1 MDFVEG
7 LPKSGA
13 ANAILVVVDKFSKFA
28 HFIPLR
34 HPFTA
39 ATVAKLFMDVV
50 YRYHG
55 MPKSIVSD
63 RDRIFLSKFWQEL
76 CSLAG
81 VFLRMS
87 SSYHPQTDGQTER
100 VNQCMET
107 YLSCFVHACPTK
119 WIHWLSLAEFWYN
132 TSFHSTIQRSPFE
145 VLYGFP
151 PCHFGLDASSV
162 SAVPELSDWLE
173 QRALMHSLI
182 KQHLLRAQAR
192 MKVQADKHRSERS
205 FAVGDWV
212 YLKLQ
217 PYVQSS
223 LAPRSNQ
230 KLAFKYFGPFRV
242 IARIGS
248 VAYKLELPPS
258 SSVHPVFHVSQLKQS
273 AGPFPVSS
281 TLPADTAA
289 FQVPEAILQR
299 RWTEADQSVEQV
311 LIKWTGMSPALA
323 TWENLVALKQRFPD
337 APAWGHAGSQEEE
350 TVRTAVQEEA
360 QEDKQ
365 GRRPKSTR
373 VSRPNS
379 RVSGPEW
386 V

>member
-1 MDFVEG
+1 
-7 LPKSGA
+7 
-13 ANAILVVVDKFSKFA
+13 
-28 HFIPLR
+28 
-34 HPFTA
+34 
-39 ATVAKLFMDVV
+39 
-50 YRYHG
+50 
-55 MPKSIVSD
+55 
-63 RDRIFLSKFWQEL
+63 
-76 CSLAG
+76 
-81 VFLRMS
+81 
-87 SSYHPQTDGQTER
+87 
-100 VNQCMET
+100 
-107 YLSCFVHACPTK
+107 
-119 WIHWLSLAEFWYN
+119 
-132 TSFHSTIQRSPFE
+132 
-145 VLYGFP
+145 
-151 PCHFGLDASSV
+151 
-162 SAVPELSDWLE
+162 
-173 QRALMHSLI
+173 MHSLI

-230 KLAFKYFGPFRV
+230 KLAFKYFGPFQV

-248 VAYKLELPPS
+248 VAYKLDLPPS
-258 SSVHPVFHVSQLKQS
+258 SSVHPVFHVSQLKHS

-289 FQVPEAILQR
+289 LQVPEAILQR
-299 RWTEADQSVEQV
+299 RWTEADPSVEQV

-323 TWENLVALKQRFPD
+323 TWENLVALKQRFLD
-337 APAWGHAGSQEEE
+337 APAWGHAGSQEEG

-365 GRRPKSTR
+365 GRRPKSSR
-373 VSRPNS
+373 VSRPSS
-379 RVSGPEW
+379 RVTGPEW